1 MAAYSKVTMF
11 MYEKPMQQTLVPAR
25 QLRAAGA
32 CLLALSLL
40 LAACANDK
48 FEDLNDYIKE
58 VQARPGVPIAPL
70 PEIKPYER
78 FVYRDENLRD
88 PFRPAVKAQAPAA
101 QARGSKSK
109 LRPNIDRNREALEQY
124 SLDALK
130 MVGSLNKDKDKWAIV
145 KTSDGLIFRVKS
157 GNHIGKN
164 FGEITRITDKQIDI
178 TEIISD
184 GLGSW
189 IERQATLKIS
199 Q

>member
-1 MAAYSKVTMF
+1 MF
-11 MYEKPMQQTLVPAR
+11 MYQKTLQQITLPITHPGVIGWCAV
-25 QLRAAGA
+25 
-32 CLLALSLL
+32 ALSLL

-48 FEDLNDYIKE
+48 FEDLNEYVKE
-58 VQARPGVPIAPL
+58 VQTRPGIPIAPL

-88 PFRPAVKAQAPAA
+88 PFRPAVKAPPPSASSGNS
-101 QARGSKSK
+101 RSK

-124 SLDALK
+124 SLDTLK

-145 KTSDGLIFRVKS
+145 KTSDGLIYRVKA

>member
-1 MAAYSKVTMF
+1 MYAKTLHSKFSAPHLGITGWC
-11 MYEKPMQQTLVPAR
+11 A
-25 QLRAAGA
+25 
-32 CLLALSLL
+32 LALSLFL
-40 LAACANDK
+40 TACANDK
-48 FEDLNDYIKE
+48 FEDLNEYVKE
-58 VQARPGVPIAPL
+58 VQARPGIPIAPL

-78 FVYRDENLRD
+78 FVYHDENLRD
-88 PFRPAVKAQAPAA
+88 PFRPAAKAPAPNA
-101 QARGSKSK
+101 SSSGSRSK
-109 LRPNIDRNREALEQY
+109 LRPNIDRNREALEQH
-124 SLDALK
+124 SLDSLK

-145 KTSDGLIFRVKS
+145 KTSDGLIYRVKT
-157 GNHIGKN
+157 GNHIGKS

>member
-1 MAAYSKVTMF
+1 MF
-11 MYEKPMQQTLVPAR
+11 MFEKAMHQFTVPT
-25 QLRAAGA
+25 QHLRATAWYA
-32 CLLALSLL
+32 LALSLL

-48 FEDLNDYIKE
+48 FEDLNQYIKE
-58 VQARPGVPIAPL
+58 VQARAGTPIAPL
-70 PEIKPYER
+70 PDIKPYER

-88 PFRPAVKAQAPAA
+88 PFRPATKAPAPAA
-101 QARGSKSK
+101 AAAGSKSK

-124 SLDALK
+124 TLDTLK
-130 MVGSLNKDKDKWAIV
+130 MVGSLNKDKDKWAII
-145 KTSDGLIFRVKS
+145 KTSDGLIYRVKA

-164 FGEITRITDKQIDI
+164 FGEITRITDKQVDI

>member
-1 MAAYSKVTMF
+1 MF
-11 MYEKPMQQTLVPAR
+11 MYEKTMHLMTAPTQR
-25 QLRAAGA
+25 LRLAGWCA
-32 CLLALSLL
+32 LALSVL
-40 LAACANDK
+40 LAACANDT
-48 FEDLNDYIKE
+48 FEDLNQYIKE
-58 VQARPGVPIAPL
+58 VQARAGTPIAPL
-70 PEIKPYER
+70 PDIKPYER

-88 PFRPAVKAQAPAA
+88 PFRPAAKAPAPSA
-101 QARGSKSK
+101 AASGSKSK

-124 SLDALK
+124 SLDTLK

-145 KTSDGLIFRVKS
+145 KTSDGLIYRVKA

-164 FGEITRITDKQIDI
+164 FGEITRITDKQVDI

>member
-1 MAAYSKVTMF
+1 
-11 MYEKPMQQTLVPAR
+11 MQQLTVPAPD
-25 QLRAAGA
+25 LRVTGWCA
-32 CLLALSLL
+32 LALSVLL
-40 LAACANDK
+40 MACANDK
-48 FEDLNDYIKE
+48 FEDLNEYIKE
-58 VQARPGVPIAPL
+58 VQARAGTPIAPL
-70 PEIKPYER
+70 PDIKPYER

-88 PFRPAVKAQAPAA
+88 PFRPAAKAPAPTA
-101 QARGSKSK
+101 SAHGSKSK

-145 KTSDGLIFRVKS
+145 KTSDGLIFRVKA

-164 FGEITRITDKQIDI
+164 FGEITRITDKQVDI

>member
-1 MAAYSKVTMF
+1 MF
-11 MYEKPMQQTLVPAR
+11 MYQKTLHQITFPSAHPAI
-25 QLRAAGA
+25 AGWCA
-32 CLLALSLL
+32 LALSLL

-48 FEDLNDYIKE
+48 FEDLNEYVKE
-58 VQARPGVPIAPL
+58 VQSRPGIPIAPL

-88 PFRPAVKAQAPAA
+88 PFRPAVKAPPPSASSSNS
-101 QARGSKSK
+101 RSK

-124 SLDALK
+124 SLDTLK

-145 KTSDGLIFRVKS
+145 KTSDGLIYRVKA

>member
-1 MAAYSKVTMF
+1 MHQMTASPHY
-11 MYEKPMQQTLVPAR
+11 
-25 QLRAAGA
+25 LRTNGWYV
-32 CLLALSLL
+32 LALCVL

-48 FEDLNDYIKE
+48 FEDLNEYIKE
-58 VQARPGVPIAPL
+58 VQARAGTPIAPL
-70 PEIKPYER
+70 PDVKPYER
-78 FVYRDENLRD
+78 FVYRDEHLRD
-88 PFRPAVKAQAPAA
+88 PFRPAAKAPAPAA
-101 QARGSKSK
+101 AASGSKSK

-130 MVGSLNKDKDKWAIV
+130 LVGSLNKDKDKWAIV
-145 KTSDGLIFRVKS
+145 KTSDGLIFRVKA

-164 FGEITRITDKQIDI
+164 FGEITRITDKQVEI

-189 IERQATLKIS
+189 IERQAILKIS

>member
-1 MAAYSKVTMF
+1 MF
-11 MYEKPMQQTLVPAR
+11 MYERATHQSIFPTQR
-25 QLRAAGA
+25 LRVAGW
-32 CLLALSLL
+32 CSLALSLL
-40 LAACANDK
+40 LVACAGDK
-48 FEDLNDYIKE
+48 FDDLNEYIKE
-58 VQARPGVPIAPL
+58 VQARAGAPIAAL
-70 PEIKPYER
+70 PDIKPYDR
-78 FVYRDENLRD
+78 FIYRDENLRD
-88 PFRPAVKAQAPAA
+88 PFRPAAKAPAPVA
-101 QARGSKSK
+101 AGSGSKSK

-124 SLDALK
+124 SLDAMK

-145 KTSDGLIFRVKS
+145 KTADGLIYRVKT

-164 FGEITRITDKQIDI
+164 FGEITRITDKQVDI

>member
-1 MAAYSKVTMF
+1 MYAKTVLNNYSAPHQRITAWCAL
-11 MYEKPMQQTLVPAR
+11 T
-25 QLRAAGA
+25 
-32 CLLALSLL
+32 LSLF
-40 LAACANDK
+40 LAACTNDK
-48 FEDLNDYIKE
+48 FEDLNEYVKE

-88 PFRPAVKAQAPAA
+88 PFRPAAKAPAPSTSSS
-101 QARGSKSK
+101 GSKSK

-124 SLDALK
+124 SLDTLK
-130 MVGSLNKDKDKWAIV
+130 MVGSLNKDKDKWAII
-145 KTSDGLIFRVKS
+145 KTSDGLIYRVKA

>member
-1 MAAYSKVTMF
+1 MYDKTFYSSTAPLPHLRVTGWCA
-11 MYEKPMQQTLVPAR
+11 LVVCA
-25 QLRAAGA
+25 
-32 CLLALSLL
+32 LLV
-40 LAACANDK
+40 ACANDK

-58 VQARPGVPIAPL
+58 VQARAGTPIAPL
-70 PEIKPYER
+70 PDVKPYER
-78 FVYRDENLRD
+78 FVYRDENMRD
-88 PFRPAVKAQAPAA
+88 PFRPAAKAPAPAA
-101 QARGSKSK
+101 AATGSKSK

-124 SLDALK
+124 SLDTLK

-145 KTSDGLIFRVKS
+145 KTSDGLIFRVKA

-164 FGEITRITDKQIDI
+164 FGEITRITDKQVDI

>member
-1 MAAYSKVTMF
+1 
-11 MYEKPMQQTLVPAR
+11 MYQRTPQQITAPAPH
-25 QLRAAGA
+25 LRTSGWCA
-32 CLLALSLL
+32 LALSLL

-48 FEDLNDYIKE
+48 FDDLNEYVKE
-58 VQARPGVPIAPL
+58 VQARAGTPIAVL

-88 PFRPAVKAQAPAA
+88 PFRPAAKAPAPAA
-101 QARGSKSK
+101 AGSGSKSK

-145 KTSDGLIFRVKS
+145 KTSEGLIYRVKA

-189 IERQATLKIS
+189 IERQAILKIS

>member
-1 MAAYSKVTMF
+1 
-11 MYEKPMQQTLVPAR
+11 MYQKTTHSFPATTPS
-25 QLRAAGA
+25 LRGMGWCA
-32 CLLALSLL
+32 LALCVL

-48 FEDLNDYIKE
+48 FDDLNEYIKE
-58 VQARPGVPIAPL
+58 VQARAGTPIAPL
-70 PEIKPYER
+70 PDIKPYER
-78 FVYRDENLRD
+78 FIYRDESLRD
-88 PFRPAVKAQAPAA
+88 PFRPATKAPAPA
-101 QARGSKSK
+101 TGTSGSKSK

-145 KTSDGLIFRVKS
+145 KTSDGLIFRVKA

-164 FGEITRITDKQIDI
+164 FGEITRITDKQVDI